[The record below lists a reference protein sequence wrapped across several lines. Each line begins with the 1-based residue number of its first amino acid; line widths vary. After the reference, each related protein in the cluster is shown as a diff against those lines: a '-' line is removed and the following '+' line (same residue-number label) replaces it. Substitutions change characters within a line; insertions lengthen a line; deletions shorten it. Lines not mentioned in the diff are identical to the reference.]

1 MLLDAIYSGEI
12 YPAETVVCK
21 SKAYQEAKKA
31 ADEAVDYF
39 EKILSKEDYERLDAL
54 LDNLAL
60 ARSEENGEHFKY
72 GFALGMRLM
81 QEVQEYPDFQKKE

>member
-1 MLLDAIYSGEI
+1 
-12 YPAETVVCK
+12 VVCK

-31 ADEAVDYF
+31 ADEVVDYF
-39 EKILSKEDYERLDAL
+39 EKVLSKEDYERLDAL

-72 GFALGMRLM
+72 GFAMGMRLM